1 VSSDRDK
8 EVRFEC
14 LRCGKIS
21 PIERVKFMQP
31 RCGRCGSGTG
41 VLGDIG
47 QGTPTS
53 RGARGYG
60 AGGKGKTDTWF
71 ECLRCGEIT
80 TIGGIIAP
88 RPNCLHCGSKAGV
101 VVEGRS

>member
-1 VSSDRDK
+1 MSADRDR

-21 PIERVKFMQP
+21 PIERVNFVQP
-31 RCGRCGSGTG
+31 RCARCGSGTG

-47 QGTPTS
+47 QGTRAS
-53 RGARGYG
+53 RSERGYVAG
-60 AGGKGKTDTWF
+60 AGTAATRF

-80 TIGGIIAP
+80 SVHEAVAP
-88 RPNCLHCGSKAGV
+88 RPACHHCGSKAGV
-101 VVEGRS
+101 IVEGPA

>member
-1 VSSDRDK
+1 MSADRDK

-21 PIERVKFMQP
+21 PIERVKFTQP

-41 VLGDIG
+41 ILGDIG
-47 QGTPTS
+47 QGT
-53 RGARGYG
+53 RAARVDRAGARG
-60 AGGKGKTDTWF
+60 AMDTRF

-80 TIGGIIAP
+80 SVKDAIAP
-88 RPNCLHCGSKAGV
+88 RPACQHCGSKAGV
-101 VVEGRS
+101 VVEGDS